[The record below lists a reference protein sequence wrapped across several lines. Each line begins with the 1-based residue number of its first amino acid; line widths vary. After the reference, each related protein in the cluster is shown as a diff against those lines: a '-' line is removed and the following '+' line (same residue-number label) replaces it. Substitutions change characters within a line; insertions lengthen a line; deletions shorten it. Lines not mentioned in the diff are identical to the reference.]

1 MGLKYPSQYKKATE
15 TGIVL
20 QGKTG
25 FEVFDQDMQAKHK
38 LIEQSVWWLLNL
50 GVIVEQTLFCN
61 TMKIWRRFCFLFFF
75 CLFFWNIDLYFL

>member
-1 MGLKYPSQYKKATE
+1 MGLKYPSQYKKKASE

-20 QGKTG
+20 QGKAG

-50 GVIVEQTLFCN
+50 GVIVEQALFCN
-61 TMKIWRRFCFLFFF
+61 TMKIWPGIFFLEH
-75 CLFFWNIDLYFL
+75 